1 VNKISGGFM
10 GMIIQALSDGE
21 ENNKENQIDKEANK
35 TIETM
40 K

>member
-1 VNKISGGFM
+1 M